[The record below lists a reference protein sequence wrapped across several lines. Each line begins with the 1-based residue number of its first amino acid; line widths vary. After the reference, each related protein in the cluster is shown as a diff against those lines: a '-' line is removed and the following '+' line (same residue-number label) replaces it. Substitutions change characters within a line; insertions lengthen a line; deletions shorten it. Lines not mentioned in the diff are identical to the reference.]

1 MKTSSLPFLLF
12 LCIGLLSWSACGDD
26 DDLVLDTLNYDGP
39 NFTAP
44 TNGDGFTTFA
54 ARFPESETQ
63 EFIGRKLEK
72 ISFFLEQIPISTVVI
87 VYADNST
94 DTRIPGPELYSIDLT
109 QRIRNTGWIEHVLTT
124 PIDIT
129 GEGLWLAVEV
139 DLEAGD
145 QAIGCDQGANYNPNG
160 DRLQT
165 PANVWTSFN
174 EITGNERINWN
185 IRGIISEE

>member
-12 LCIGLLSWSACGDD
+12 LCIGLLSWSSCGDD
-26 DDLVLDTLNYDGP
+26 DGLVIETLNYDGP

-44 TNGDGFTTFA
+44 QNGAGFTTFA
-54 ARFPESETQ
+54 ARFPGAETQ
-63 EFIGRKLEK
+63 AFTGRKLER
-72 ISFFLEQIPISTVVI
+72 ISFFLEQIPFSTTVI
-87 VYADNST
+87 VYDIGT
-94 DTRIPGPELYSIDLT
+94 DDREPGQELYSVDLT

-139 DLEAGD
+139 DLDAGD
-145 QAIGCDQGANYNPNG
+145 QAIGCDQGENYNPNG
-160 DRLQT
+160 DRLQV
-165 PANVWTSFN
+165 PSGDWTSFN
-174 EITGNERINWN
+174 EITGTETINWN